1 MDDLAF
7 IRERIESY
15 ADYTNDVNRRLT
27 DEQIRAY
34 VGEALARTR
43 ERLQPAGPAAD
54 KLDAL
59 VLRCEFADQREIH
72 AFDVDHI
79 PPEGLAR
86 IVGADRELVR
96 LACGSDAV
104 DAAGLHRFLEGVQAA
119 LDARFRVVTSSIPAD
134 PTAPC

>member
-15 ADYTNDVNRRLT
+15 ADYTNDVNRRLS

-34 VGEALARTR
+34 IGEALARAS
-43 ERLQPAGPAAD
+43 ERLRPAGLVAD

-59 VLRCEFADQREIH
+59 MLRCEFADQREIH

-79 PPEGLAR
+79 PPEGIAR
-86 IVGADRELVR
+86 IVGADRELAR
-96 LACGSDAV
+96 LASDA
-104 DAAGLHRFLEGVQAA
+104 DAVETAGLAAFLDQVQAA
-119 LDARFRVVTSSIPAD
+119 FDARFHVVTTSIPAD

>member
-15 ADYTNDVNRRLT
+15 ADYTNDVDRRLS

-34 VGEALARTR
+34 IGEALARTR
-43 ERLQPAGPAAD
+43 ERLQPAGSTAD

-79 PPEGLAR
+79 PPQGLAR
-86 IVGADRELVR
+86 ILGADRELAR
-96 LACGSDAV
+96 LASGADAV
-104 DAAGLHRFLEGVQAA
+104 DAAGLDSLLEGVEAA
-119 LDARFRVVTSSIPAD
+119 LDARFRIITTSIPAD